1 MTGGA
6 RSYILPAA
14 RWRPFPRWRGVSAQ
28 NLRDRVRSVLSAR
41 PVVASAIPKVI
52 QARLIVLGSEGLGLL
67 SEVAGACMSAGSSWA
82 AISAGARSLG
92 GYLSWTVADV
102 REAFICGCSSRSG
115 GYLIA
120 PRPIA

>member
-14 RWRPFPRWRGVSAQ
+14 RWMPFPRWRDVSAQ

-52 QARLIVLGSEGLGLL
+52 QACLIVLGSEGLGLL
-67 SEVAGACMSAGSSWA
+67 
-82 AISAGARSLG
+82 R
-92 GYLSWTVADV
+92 
-102 REAFICGCSSRSG
+102 GCRG
-115 GYLIA
+115 VYVG
-120 PRPIA
+120 